1 MWTEKLK
8 QYKATVMDSLT
19 SEMLKCSNY
28 NLLNKVKKLFNHVL
42 DSGYYLEN
50 WNHGMTYTI
59 YKSGPKYNPSN
70 YRGITLTSCL

>member
-19 SEMLKCSNY
+19 SETLKCSNY
-28 NLLNKVKKLFNHVL
+28 NLLNKVKKRFNHVL

-50 WNHGMTYTI
+50 WNHGMIYTI